1 MVAEATGVSH
11 MELVFWAAIA
21 FAGYAYLGYPA
32 LLLALA
38 RLRPAR
44 PIAKAPI
51 TPSVSFIISA
61 HNEERRICAKIENT
75 LRSDYPLGKLEI
87 LVASDGS
94 SDRTDVLVG
103 EYASRGVCL
112 VRTGTRQGK
121 EAAQKLAVESA
132 RGEIVVFS
140 DAGTELAPDGVRKIV
155 MSFADPT
162 VGCVSS
168 VDALIDADGNLSG
181 EGAYVRYE
189 MLLRRLEST
198 VGSVVGLSGSFFAI
212 RRSACR
218 EWAIDVQSDFNTLLN
233 CVTMGLRGVSDE
245 ESVGYYRGVAR
256 EAREFERKVR
266 TVLRGITTLMRR
278 ANLLDPV
285 RYGLFAWQLV
295 SHKLCRWLVPFAML
309 VALGTNLLL
318 LRSDASIYKVTLCI
332 QLVFYAAAAGGLYS
346 SGLASRGVFKL
357 AGFLLLVNASI
368 LTAWYRYWRG
378 ERVLMWAP
386 SER

>member
-1 MVAEATGVSH
+1 MSH
-11 MELVFWAAIA
+11 VELVFWAAIA
-21 FAGYAYLGYPA
+21 VAGYAYLGYPA
-32 LLLALA
+32 LLLALV
-38 RLRPAR
+38 RLRPA
-44 PIAKAPI
+44 PPVAKAPI

-75 LRSDYPLGKLEI
+75 LRCDYPSESFEI

-94 SDRTDVLVG
+94 SDRTDALVS
-103 EYASRGVCL
+103 EYASYGVRL

-121 EAAQKLAVESA
+121 EAAQKLAVEAA

-189 MLLRRLEST
+189 MLLRRLESAL
-198 VGSVVGLSGSFFAI
+198 GSVVGLSGSFFAV

-233 CVTMGLRGVSDE
+233 CVRMGLRGVSDE
-245 ESVGYYRGVAR
+245 ESVGYYRGRREGDSGVRAEGPDGPSRHHDLDAPGNAAR
-256 EAREFERKVR
+256 PPA
-266 TVLRGITTLMRR
+266 LR
-278 ANLLDPV
+278 PV
-285 RYGLFAWQLV
+285 RLATRQ
-295 SHKLCRWLVPFAML
+295 PQ
-309 VALGTNLLL
+309 AL
-318 LRSDASIYKVTLCI
+318 S
-332 QLVFYAAAAGGLYS
+332 
-346 SGLASRGVFKL
+346 L
-357 AGFLLLVNASI
+357 AGPFCHAGR
-368 LTAWYRYWRG
+368 ARR
-378 ERVLMWAP
+378 EPRAP
-386 SER
+386 SV

>member
-1 MVAEATGVSH
+1 MSH
-11 MELVFWAAIA
+11 VELVFWAAIA
-21 FAGYAYLGYPA
+21 VAGYAYLGYPA
-32 LLLALA
+32 LLLALV
-38 RLRPAR
+38 RLRPA
-44 PIAKAPI
+44 PPVAKAPI

-75 LRSDYPLGKLEI
+75 LRCDYPSERFEI

-94 SDRTDVLVG
+94 SDRTDALVS
-103 EYASRGVCL
+103 EYASYGVRL

-121 EAAQKLAVESA
+121 EAAQKLAVEAA

-189 MLLRRLEST
+189 MLLRRLESAL
-198 VGSVVGLSGSFFAI
+198 GSVVGLSGSFFAV

-233 CVTMGLRGVSDE
+233 CVRMGLRGVSDE

-256 EAREFERKVR
+256 ETREFERKVR

-278 ANLLDPV
+278 AMLLDPL

-309 VALGTNLLL
+309 AALGANLVL
-318 LRSDASIYKVTLCI
+318 LRSDASVYKATLGL
-332 QLVFYAAAAGGLYS
+332 QLAFYVAAVAGLTSAA
-346 SGLASRGVFKL
+346 LASRSVFKL
-357 AGFLLLVNASI
+357 AGFLLLANASI

>member
-1 MVAEATGVSH
+1 VAEATAVLH
-11 MELVFWAAIA
+11 VELVFWAAIA
-21 FAGYAYLGYPA
+21 VAGYAYVGYPA
-32 LLLALA
+32 LLLALV

-44 PIAKAPI
+44 PVAKAPI

-75 LRSDYPLGKLEI
+75 LRSDYPEGSLEI

-94 SDRTDVLVG
+94 NDRTDALVSQ
-103 EYASRGVCL
+103 YASSGVRL
-112 VRTGTRQGK
+112 IRTGTRQGK
-121 EAAQKLAVESA
+121 EAAQKLAVEAA

-140 DAGTELAPDGVRKIV
+140 DAGTELAPDGVRQIV

-168 VDALIDADGNLSG
+168 VDALIDADGNVSG
-181 EGAYVRYE
+181 EGVYVRYE
-189 MLLRRLEST
+189 MLLRRLESAL
-198 VGSVVGLSGSFFAI
+198 GSVVGLSGSFFAV

-233 CVTMGLRGVSDE
+233 CVRMGLRGVSDE
-245 ESVGYYRGVAR
+245 ESVGYYRGVTR
-256 EAREFERKVR
+256 DAREFERKVR

-278 ANLLDPV
+278 AMLLDPL

-309 VALGTNLLL
+309 VALGANLVL
-318 LRSDASIYKVTLCI
+318 LRSDAPVYRATLGL
-332 QLVFYAAAAGGLYS
+332 QLAFYVAAVGGLSS
-346 SGLASRGVFKL
+346 SGLGSRRVFKL

-378 ERVLMWAP
+378 QRVLMWAP